1 MLFKSNSSLMAFS
14 EPYRSEQSF
23 AYLNFLQSINF
34 ETTTKAINQKS
45 IGKTLNDK
53 ILFNDPDLNINISY
67 IQRTDF
73 LNEFLFGFFYS
84 SFQEDKSI
92 FYNYIKDS
100 FNKNAFILFKD
111 LNNQSQ
117 NDLLSDIIASGYS
130 TDLIGIYF
138 EKIFLNSYSF
148 SYSYGSLPIANAS
161 FSAEKLKISKLQ
173 KEILDTQA
181 YILSDTNRYA
191 LNQLIAE
198 DLQIQT
204 NENLGRNIIYLLD
217 KISLE
222 NQVSNLEAPISNI
235 DNFLSGN
242 VETFNLSIDLAR
254 NRFLFFEKGNETFS
268 REFLLPC
275 VGSIEFS
282 GKTASFTEKS
292 LQDFIKSNNKFSLKL
307 KIGKENFNSAVD
319 DYTEI
324 SISNIALENFSYQIS
339 INGILNYSIKC
350 SFEINQDN
358 GFNLNVISQKE
369 TNLSNNRFILRTSDG
384 QFLRSGNL
392 IFTAFGS

>member
-1 MLFKSNSSLMAFS
+1 MAFS